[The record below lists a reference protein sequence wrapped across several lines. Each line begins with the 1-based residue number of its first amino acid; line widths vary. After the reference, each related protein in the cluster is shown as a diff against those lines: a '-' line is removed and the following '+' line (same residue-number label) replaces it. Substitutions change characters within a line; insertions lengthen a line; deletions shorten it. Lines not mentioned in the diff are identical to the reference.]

1 MVYGYGGSEKNGFKG
16 VYFASERRSGLLW
29 RWSYHYFR
37 FFDFSKLSFLSKIF
51 LSGDIDKSI
60 LMWYIQ
66 FRNWKSK
73 FDFEK
78 EIWNLKSEIKLRNG
92 DDRPASPLMAIKE
105 FCMECCGWE
114 RSEVKSC
121 SAPQCPLFEFR
132 FGKNP
137 YNKRTL
143 TDEQKEK
150 LAERMKKARE
160 SKKDIWKI
168 NQISRDNSSASN
180 LYPLNYLMKLKWFS

>member
-1 MVYGYGGSEKNGFKG
+1 MFIVSVYVFVLYLYTYIRTTNSKSIFLYTIQK
-16 VYFASERRSGLLW
+16 
-29 RWSYHYFR
+29 
-37 FFDFSKLSFLSKIF
+37 FDFHFLF
-51 LSGDIDKSI
+51 WNLNLGIDKSI

-73 FDFEK
+73 FNFEK

-92 DDRPASPLMAIKE
+92 NDRPTSPLMAIKE
-105 FCMECCGWE
+105 FCAECCGWE
-114 RSEVKSC
+114 RSAVKSC
-121 SAPQCPLFEFR
+121 SALQCPLFEFR

-137 YNKRTL
+137 YNNRTL

-150 LAERMKKARE
+150 LAERMKRARE

-168 NQISRDNSSASN
+168 NQILQDKSSANN
-180 LYPLNYLMKLKWFS
+180 LYPLNYRMKLKRFS

>member
-1 MVYGYGGSEKNGFKG
+1 MYLYYIYIHIYEPQIQNRF
-16 VYFASERRSGLLW
+16 YYIR
-29 RWSYHYFR
+29 FR
-37 FFDFSKLSFLSKIF
+37 NSISIF
-51 LSGDIDKSI
+51 LFWNLNLGIDKSI

-78 EIWNLKSEIKLRNG
+78 EIWNLEIKLRNG
-92 DDRPASPLMAIKE
+92 NDKPTSPLMAIKE

-114 RSEVKSC
+114 RSAVKSC
-121 SAPQCPLFEFR
+121 SALQCPLFEFR

-143 TDEQKEK
+143 TDEQRQE
-150 LAERMKKARE
+150 LAERAKRARE

-168 NQISRDNSSASN
+168 NQILRDNSSANN
-180 LYPLNYLMKLKWFS
+180 LYSLNYRMKLELFS

>member
-1 MVYGYGGSEKNGFKG
+1 ME
-16 VYFASERRSGLLW
+16 
-29 RWSYHYFR
+29 
-37 FFDFSKLSFLSKIF
+37 
-51 LSGDIDKSI
+51 
-60 LMWYIQ
+60 
-66 FRNWKSK
+66 
-73 FDFEK
+73 
-78 EIWNLKSEIKLRNG
+78 SEIKLRNG
-92 DDRPASPLMAIKE
+92 NDRPASPLMAIKE

-114 RSEVKSC
+114 RSAVKSC

-160 SKKDIWKI
+160 SKKDI
-168 NQISRDNSSASN
+168 
-180 LYPLNYLMKLKWFS
+180 

>member
-1 MVYGYGGSEKNGFKG
+1 MFIVSVY
-16 VYFASERRSGLLW
+16 VYVFVLYLYTYIRTTNSKSIFL
-29 RWSYHYFR
+29 YTIQK
-37 FFDFSKLSFLSKIF
+37 FDFHFLF
-51 LSGDIDKSI
+51 WNLNLGIDKLF

-78 EIWNLKSEIKLRNG
+78 EIWNLEIKLRNG
-92 DDRPASPLMAIKE
+92 NDRPTSPLMAIKE

-114 RSEVKSC
+114 RSAVKSC
-121 SAPQCPLFEFR
+121 SAFQCPLFEFR
-132 FGKNP
+132 FGKNT

-143 TDEQKEK
+143 TDEQRQE
-150 LAERMKKARE
+150 LAERAKRARE

-168 NQISRDNSSASN
+168 NQILRDNSSANN
-180 LYPLNYLMKLKWFS
+180 LYSLNYRMKLELFS